1 MSSSIRMFPVSQ
13 PCRPS
18 SSKLVL
24 YRASVSAVVASILI
38 LVSGCGGADRYA
50 VDKSRVAS
58 RIYSTEKKVPHP
70 DSLEDVFVIRR
81 PSTGGRDSIGFK
93 QEADLQSL
101 LEKWSSAAGPNR
113 YYNRESH
120 FATLRSKELALAHVS
135 ERAGSTLSDSVP
147 PGGTKARSD
156 SSTAIADQL
165 ESYRETVCINVYLF
179 GLTSKPFTD
188 NPPDATQLQIGDQ
201 VIRPTERRYSAR
213 RPTYLPDGKTTYQ
226 RLTLVFPRVVGGT
239 DILKRSA
246 GINLELPGMR
256 FSWTWEED
264 VDQGFGRRSW
274 SQRPSQK

>member
-1 MSSSIRMFPVSQ
+1 M
-13 PCRPS
+13 
-18 SSKLVL
+18 
-24 YRASVSAVVASILI
+24 
-38 LVSGCGGADRYA
+38 
-50 VDKSRVAS
+50 
-58 RIYSTEKKVPHP
+58 KVPHP

-188 NPPDATQLQIGDQ
+188 NPPDATQLQIVDQ
-201 VIRPTERRYSAR
+201 VPNEGTVPAAPHIFPTGKPHINASRWFFLASSGELISSSEALGLILSCLACGFLGPGRKMSIRGSAAAAGHN
-213 RPTYLPDGKTTYQ
+213 D
-226 RLTLVFPRVVGGT
+226 RLRSEWVF
-239 DILKRSA
+239 KRSVSLTA
-246 GINLELPGMR
+246 CCC
-256 FSWTWEED
+256 D
-264 VDQGFGRRSW
+264 RSGL
-274 SQRPSQK
+274 